1 MNEDHKEDLAEE
13 TKGDDNKANDNKSD
27 KKTNAGMNV
36 LKKIINTIRTESR
49 ELADSVTD
57 SAGSRKI
64 EYACEDAQSKLSH
77 AKQALTDMMTKE
89 KQAANKLDIIN
100 DKLWKTE
107 ALVVEA
113 MSHSDEPAAM
123 THAIEVVDLELD
135 RDYMAESLD
144 NIRNN
149 VGYLQSQLEQSERVL
164 KDLERQLTMLRT
176 TEKVQQATETIMSNI
191 DGADS
196 KMVSTKKSLERIR
209 EKQKNAASLH
219 GNEEELANEYK
230 QVRAASAEAKSI
242 ESEATSQ
249 HAKAVMNRLLD
260 KKKSNDDG

>member
-1 MNEDHKEDLAEE
+1 MSE
-13 TKGDDNKANDNKSD
+13 DNKEGQANENKGGD
-27 KKTNAGMNV
+27 ENNTGMSV

-49 ELADSVTD
+49 ELADAVTD
-57 SAGSRKI
+57 SAGSKKI
-64 EYACEDAQSKLSH
+64 EYACEAAQSKLNH

-100 DKLWKTE
+100 DKLSKAE

-113 MSHSDEPAAM
+113 MSQGDEPAAM

-135 RDYMAESLD
+135 RDYLVESLD
-144 NIRNN
+144 NVKNN
-149 VGYLQSQLEQSERVL
+149 VGYLQHQLEQSERAL

-176 TEKVQQATETIMSNI
+176 TEKVQQATESIMSNI

-196 KMVSTKKSLERIR
+196 KMVSAKKSLERIR

-242 ESEATSQ
+242 ESEATNQ